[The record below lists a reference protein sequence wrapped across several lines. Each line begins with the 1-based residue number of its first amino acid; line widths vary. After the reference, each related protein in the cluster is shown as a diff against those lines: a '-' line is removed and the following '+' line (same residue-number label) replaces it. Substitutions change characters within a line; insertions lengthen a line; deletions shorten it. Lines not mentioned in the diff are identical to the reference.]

1 MAEEIAATATK
12 KVGMATL
19 RTFSSPSI
27 NIVKVIPQGIIELS
41 LRGAAIVSKSLRS
54 NFDLKKKNYRAI
66 KEYM

>member
-1 MAEEIAATATK
+1 MAEEAAATATK

-41 LRGAAIVSKSLRS
+41 LRGAAIVSKTLTIEFS
-54 NFDLKKKNYRAI
+54 F
-66 KEYM
+66 